1 MADRGLTERETTPP
15 TDEVPGIAG
24 PPERRLRL
32 GFVGRDRRIDWPFVL
47 WPSGAALLIIALW
60 ELLSRI
66 EVFDPIILPAASEV
80 AISLV
85 ELVQTEFFWTN
96 TRATVYETLFGFI
109 IGVTLA
115 WVVGTLIG
123 IFRPFRLA
131 IYPLAVAFQNTPRV
145 ALAPL
150 FLTWFGFGLSS
161 KIVMAATICFFP
173 VLIGVV
179 VGLETVDSDARKLM
193 RSLGAS
199 RWDTYRRLS
208 LPSSLPIIF
217 AGVKQAMTLAL
228 IGAIV
233 AEFVGASE
241 GMGVMIKTFNFQLE
255 VADGFAVIVALMIIG
270 LVLYGIVEWLDR
282 KIVFWRG
289 H

>member
-1 MADRGLTERETTPP
+1 MADRAVTDP
-15 TDEVPGIAG
+15 TGTAPADAVPGTAG
-24 PPERRLRL
+24 PPQRRLRL
-32 GFVGRDRRIDWPFVL
+32 RFVGRNREIDWPFVL
-47 WPSGAALLIIALW
+47 WPAGAALAILALW
-60 ELLSRI
+60 EVLSRTEI
-66 EVFDPIILPAASEV
+66 VDPIILPPASDV
-80 AISLV
+80 AVALV

-96 TRATVYETLFGFI
+96 TRATVYETLLGFI
-109 IGVTLA
+109 IGVTAA
-115 WVVGTLIG
+115 WVIGTLIG

-161 KIVMAATICFFP
+161 KVVMAATICFFP

-179 VGLETVDSDARKLM
+179 VGLETVDSDARTLM

-270 LVLYGIVEWLDR
+270 LLLYGVVEWLDR

>member
-1 MADRGLTERETTPP
+1 MTAEPTAERTET
-15 TDEVPGIAG
+15 VPSMGG
-24 PPERRLRL
+24 PPERRLASPLTDRS
-32 GFVGRDRRIDWPFVL
+32 GRFDWSLVL
-47 WPSGAALLIIALW
+47 WPALALLLLGALW
-60 ELLSRI
+60 EALSRFEI
-66 EVFDPIILPAASEV
+66 VDPIILPPLTEV
-80 AISLV
+80 VVSLV
-85 ELVQTEFFWTN
+85 SLSQEGFFWRN
-96 TRATVYETLFGFI
+96 TWITLYETLLGFV
-109 IGVTLA
+109 IGVVAA
-115 WVVGTLIG
+115 WVLGTLIG

-150 FLTWFGFGLSS
+150 FLTWFGFGLTS
-161 KIVMAATICFFP
+161 KYVMAATICFFP
-173 VLIGVV
+173 VLIAVV
-179 VGLETVDSDARKLM
+179 VGLETIDHDARTLM
-193 RSLGAS
+193 RSFGAK
-199 RWDTYRRLS
+199 RWETYRKLS
-208 LPSSLPIIF
+208 LPSSMPIIF
-217 AGVKQAMTLAL
+217 AGIKQAMTLAL

>member
-1 MADRGLTERETTPP
+1 MVERTAEPTET
-15 TDEVPGIAG
+15 VPAMAG
-24 PPERRLRL
+24 PPERRLAAPLRD
-32 GFVGRDRRIDWPFVL
+32 GSGRFDWSLVL
-47 WPSGAALLIIALW
+47 WPALALVLLGALW
-60 ELLSRI
+60 EALSRFEI
-66 EVFDPIILPAASEV
+66 VDPIILPPLTEV
-80 AISLV
+80 VVSLV
-85 ELVQTEFFWTN
+85 SLSQEGFFWRN
-96 TRATVYETLFGFI
+96 TWITVYETLVGFV
-109 IGVTLA
+109 IGVVAA
-115 WVVGTLIG
+115 WVLGTLIG

-150 FLTWFGFGLSS
+150 FLTWFGFGLTS
-161 KIVMAATICFFP
+161 KYVMAATICFFP
-173 VLIGVV
+173 VLIAVV
-179 VGLETVDSDARKLM
+179 VGLETIDHDARTLM
-193 RSLGAS
+193 RSFGAK
-199 RWDTYRRLS
+199 RWEMYRKLS
-208 LPSSLPIIF
+208 LPSSMPIIF

-270 LVLYGIVEWLDR
+270 LLLYGIVEWLDR